1 MYPENGYTSAAS
13 AGANKLWAGT
23 VTINPKAVT
32 NASSTESLS
41 CVVVRSAQE
50 PIVVDLAIEPVE
62 KSEEVRWVD
71 PSHPKQ

>member
-1 MYPENGYTSAAS
+1 M
-13 AGANKLWAGT
+13 GT
-23 VTINPKAVT
+23 GKRDFIYVPPYVPRQEI